1 MKFAEYT
8 FLIAGIYGI
17 ITLFPMYFMKNYV
30 GKIAP
35 PEITHSE
42 FFYGF
47 IGVAL
52 AWQLVFLIMSRD
64 VLKYR
69 ALIPVS
75 ILEKLAWGIP
85 AVILYL
91 QDQIPASTLGTGL
104 IDLFWG
110 FLFAMSYF
118 KTAKQ

>member
-1 MKFAEYT
+1 MKFAKYT
-8 FLIAGIYGI
+8 YLLAGIYGI
-17 ITLFPMYFMKNYV
+17 IALLPMYFMRDYV

-35 PEITHSE
+35 PAITHSE

-52 AWQLVFLIMSRD
+52 VWQLVFLIMSRD
-64 VLKYR
+64 ILKYR

-75 ILEKLAWGIP
+75 ILEKIAWGIP
-85 AVILYL
+85 VVILYL
-91 QDQIPASTLGTGL
+91 QDQIPVSTLGAGL
-104 IDLFWG
+104 IDLFLG
-110 FLFAMSYF
+110 FLFAISYF